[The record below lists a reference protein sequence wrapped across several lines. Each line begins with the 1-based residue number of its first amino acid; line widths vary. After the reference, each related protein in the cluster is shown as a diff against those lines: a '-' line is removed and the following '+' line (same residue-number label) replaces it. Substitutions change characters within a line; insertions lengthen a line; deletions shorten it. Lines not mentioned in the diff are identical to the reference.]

1 MTGFIRGLF
10 GGQKA
15 DQPSDAP
22 TQAKGAFYLDADD
35 AKSFGDIDYMR
46 KSKTVRRTFA
56 RKKGQVGEVESIKQ
70 VSALGS
76 TPFNKNGGFPSV
88 GTSTGSST
96 GSTGSSI
103 GGSVTPTTQNT
114 SVAKSQSV
122 RRKPDS
128 SMDTFRNMAREM
140 RK

>member
-10 GGQKA
+10 GGKKA
-15 DQPSDAP
+15 DRPNGP

-35 AKSFGDIDYMR
+35 AKSYGDIDYMR
-46 KSKTVRRTFA
+46 TSKTVKRTFA
-56 RKKGQVGEVESIKQ
+56 RKKGQTKEVESIKQ

-76 TPFNKNGGFPSV
+76 TPYNNSGTFPSV

-96 GSTGSSI
+96 GSTGSTSSSGI
-103 GGSVTPTTQNT
+103 STQNNN
-114 SVAKSQSV
+114 VANSQSK

>member
-10 GGQKA
+10 GGKKA
-15 DQPSDAP
+15 DQPSNAP
-22 TQAKGAFYLDADD
+22 TRPNAKGAYYLGADD

-56 RKKGQVGEVESIKQ
+56 RKKGQTGEVESIKQ
-70 VSALGS
+70 ISALES
-76 TPFNKNGGFPSV
+76 TPFSKNGTFPST
-88 GTSTGSST
+88 GTSTGSS
-96 GSTGSSI
+96 SS
-103 GGSVTPTTQNT
+103 GTTTTQNT
-114 SVAKSQSV
+114 NVAKTQTE